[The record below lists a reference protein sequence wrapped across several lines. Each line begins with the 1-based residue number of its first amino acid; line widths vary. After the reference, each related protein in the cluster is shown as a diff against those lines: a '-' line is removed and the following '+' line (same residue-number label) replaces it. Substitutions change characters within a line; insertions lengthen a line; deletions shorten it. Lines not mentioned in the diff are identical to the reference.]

1 MSKLYRIND
10 FRQDHRRKAFFDRNE
25 LNQLLSL
32 YSRRVASGEWR
43 DYAIDQANG
52 RATFSVFRHTHD
64 TPLFS
69 IAKQRTRK
77 GWEFRVLSGP
87 ERLSSAH
94 TLTKAL
100 RIFERQ
106 FSVVN

>member
-1 MSKLYRIND
+1 MSKLYRID
-10 FRQDHRRKAFFDRNE
+10 DYREKAGRKAFFDRNE

-43 DYAIDQANG
+43 DYAIDHETG
-52 RATFSVFRHTHD
+52 RATFSIFRHSHD

-69 IAKQRTRK
+69 IAKQRTGQ

-87 ERLSSAH
+87 ANISSAH

-100 RIFERQ
+100 QIFERELHL
-106 FSVVN
+106 VT